1 MLCATAKVLIV
12 DDEPRARNR
21 LARLMRSFKGINL
34 CEPAGNGAEALEM
47 IEREHPDLVFL
58 DVQMPG
64 LDGFEVVNEL
74 RGESRPLIVFVT
86 AYDQYALRAFEVSAV
101 DYLLKPV
108 AEERLR
114 QALAKAE
121 KVLKSSSAAVEGTAK
136 QYQRMAAAFAAMRP
150 GYLQRV
156 VGRRAQRICILPV
169 SDIQAFLAEDE
180 LVFAVPAQGRVLLNR
195 TLKELESRLDPD
207 QFVRAHRQ
215 SIVSIAH
222 VSEIELLANGGALA
236 RLRSGL
242 GVSISR
248 RHAASLK
255 EKLGW

>member
-1 MLCATAKVLIV
+1 MKVLIV

-21 LARLMRSFKGINL
+21 LARLLRSIKGIDL
-34 CEPAGNGAEALEM
+34 CGLARDGAEALETL
-47 IEREHPDLVFL
+47 EREKPDLVLL

-74 RGESRPLIVFVT
+74 RGDSLPLIVFVT

-108 AEERLR
+108 SEERLR
-114 QALAKAE
+114 QAVAKAD
-121 KVLKSSSAAVEGTAK
+121 KILQSSSAALTGVAE
-136 QYQRMAAAFAAMRP
+136 QYAQIAAALAAVHP
-150 GYLQRV
+150 GHMQRV
-156 VGRRAQRICILPV
+156 VGRRAHRICILPV
-169 SDIQAFLAEDE
+169 SDIQAFLVEDE
-180 LVFAVPAQGRVLLNR
+180 LVFAILAQGRVLVSR
-195 TLKELESRLDPD
+195 TLKELESQLDPD

-215 SIVSIAH
+215 AIISLAYIT
-222 VSEIELLANGGALA
+222 EIEPLAGGGGVA
-236 RLRSGL
+236 RLRSGM

-255 EKLGW
+255 VKLGW

>member
-1 MLCATAKVLIV
+1 MKVLIV

-21 LARLMRSFKGINL
+21 LARLLRAFKGIDL
-34 CEPAGNGAEALEM
+34 CGPASNGTEALET
-47 IEREHPDLVFL
+47 IEREKPDLVLL

-74 RGESRPLIVFVT
+74 RGDSLPLIVFVT

-108 AEERLR
+108 SEERLR

-121 KVLKSSSAAVEGTAK
+121 KVLQSSSAAVEDTTE
-136 QYQRMAAAFAAMRP
+136 QYERIAAALAAMRP
-150 GYLQRV
+150 GHLQRV
-156 VGRRAQRICILPV
+156 VGHRAHRICILPV

-180 LVFAVPAQGRVLLNR
+180 LVFAVLAQGRVLLSR

-215 SIVSIAH
+215 AIVSIAH
-222 VSEIELLANGGALA
+222 VSEIELLASGGALA
-236 RLRSGL
+236 RLRSGM

-255 EKLGW
+255 TKLGW

>member
-1 MLCATAKVLIV
+1 MKVLIV

-21 LARLMRSFKGINL
+21 LARLLRSVKGIDL
-34 CEPAGNGAEALEM
+34 CGLASDGEEALET
-47 IEREHPDLVFL
+47 IEREKPDLVLL

-74 RGESRPLIVFVT
+74 RGNSLPLIVFVT
-86 AYDQYALRAFEVSAV
+86 AYDQYALKAFEVSAV

-108 AEERLR
+108 SEERLR
-114 QALAKAE
+114 QAVTKAE
-121 KVLKSSSAAVEGTAK
+121 KILQSSSAALTGFAE
-136 QYQRMAAAFAAMRP
+136 QYARIAEALGAVHP

-156 VGRRAQRICILPV
+156 VGRRAHRICVLPV
-169 SDIQAFLAEDE
+169 SDIQAFLAEDD
-180 LVFAVPAQGRVLLNR
+180 LVFAILAQGRVLVNR
-195 TLKELESRLDPD
+195 TLKELECQLDPD

-215 SIVSIAH
+215 AIVSIAH
-222 VSEIELLANGGALA
+222 VAEIELLAGGGAMA

-255 EKLGW
+255 VKLGW

>member
-1 MLCATAKVLIV
+1 MKVLIAYY
-12 DDEPRARNR
+12 EPRARNR
-21 LARLMRSFKGINL
+21 LARLMRSFKGIDL
-34 CEPAGNGAEALEM
+34 CGPASNGAEALEI
-47 IEREHPDLVFL
+47 IERDKPDLVLL

-64 LDGFEVVNEL
+64 LDGFEVVDEL
-74 RGESRPLIVFVT
+74 RGDSLPLIVFVT

-108 AEERLR
+108 SEERLR

-121 KVLKSSSAAVEGTAK
+121 KILQSSAAAVEGTAE
-136 QYQRMAAAFAAMRP
+136 QYERIAAALAAMRP

-156 VGRRAQRICILPV
+156 VGRRAHRICVLPV
-169 SDIQAFLAEDE
+169 ADVQAFLAEDE
-180 LVFAVPAQGRVLLNR
+180 LVFAVLAQGRVLLNR

-215 SIVSIAH
+215 AIVGIAH
-222 VSEIELLANGGALA
+222 IAEIELLASGGAMA

-242 GVSISR
+242 NVSISR

-255 EKLGW
+255 AKLGW

>member
-1 MLCATAKVLIV
+1 MKVLIV

-21 LARLMRSFKGINL
+21 LARLLRSVKGIDL
-34 CEPAGNGAEALEM
+34 CGLASDGAEALET
-47 IEREHPDLVFL
+47 IEREKPDLVLL

-74 RGESRPLIVFVT
+74 RGDSLPLIVFVT
-86 AYDQYALRAFEVSAV
+86 AYDKYALKAFEVSAV

-108 AEERLR
+108 SEERLR
-114 QALAKAE
+114 QALTKVE
-121 KVLKSSSAAVEGTAK
+121 KILQSSSTALTGVAEQYARIAEALAAVQTGH
-136 QYQRMAAAFAAMRP
+136 
-150 GYLQRV
+150 LQRV
-156 VGRRAQRICILPV
+156 VGRRAHRICILPV

-180 LVFAVPAQGRVLLNR
+180 LIFAVLAQGRVLVNR
-195 TLKELESRLDPD
+195 TLKELESQLDPD

-215 SIVSIAH
+215 AIVSIAH
-222 VSEIELLANGGALA
+222 VAEIELLASGGAMA

-255 EKLGW
+255 VKLGW

>member
-1 MLCATAKVLIV
+1 MKVLIV

-21 LARLMRSFKGINL
+21 LARMLRSCKGIDL
-34 CEPAGNGAEALEM
+34 CGPASDGTMALET
-47 IEREHPDLVFL
+47 IDRDKPDLVLL

-74 RGESRPLIVFVT
+74 RRDNLPLIVFVT

-108 AEERLR
+108 SEERLR
-114 QALAKAE
+114 QALARVE
-121 KVLKSSSAAVEGTAK
+121 KVLQSSSAVLAGAAE
-136 QYQRMAAAFAAMRP
+136 QYRHIAAALAVVRP

-156 VGRRAQRICILPV
+156 VGRRANRICVLPV
-169 SDIQAFLAEDE
+169 SDIQAFVAEDE
-180 LVFAVPAQGRVLLNR
+180 LVFAVLAQGRVLLNR
-195 TLKELESRLDPD
+195 TLKELESQLDPD

-215 SIVSIAH
+215 AIVSIAH
-222 VSEIELLANGGALA
+222 VSEIELMAKGGALA
-236 RLRSGL
+236 RIRSGL

-255 EKLGW
+255 VKLGW

>member
-1 MLCATAKVLIV
+1 MKVLIV

-21 LARLMRSFKGINL
+21 MARLLHSMKGIEI
-34 CEPAGNGAEALEM
+34 CGISSDGAEALET
-47 IEREHPDLVFL
+47 IERAKPDVVLL

-64 LDGFEVVNEL
+64 LDGFEVVTEL
-74 RGESRPLIVFVT
+74 RGSSLPLVVFVT
-86 AYDQYALRAFEVSAV
+86 AYDQYALKAFEVSAV

-108 AEERLR
+108 SEERLR

-121 KVLKSSSAAVEGTAK
+121 KVLQSSSAALSFAAE
-136 QYQRMAAAFAAMRP
+136 QYGRMAAALAAARP

-156 VGRRAQRICILPV
+156 VGRRAHRICILPV

-180 LVFAVPAQGRVLLNR
+180 LVFAILEQGRVLINR
-195 TLKELESRLDPD
+195 TLKELESQLNPD
-207 QFVRAHRQ
+207 QFARVHRQ
-215 SIVSIAH
+215 AIVGLSHIT
-222 VSEIELLANGGALA
+222 EIEPMANGGAMA

-242 GVSISR
+242 SISISR

-255 EKLGW
+255 VQLGW

>member
-1 MLCATAKVLIV
+1 MKVLIV

-21 LARLMRSFKGINL
+21 LARLLRPIKGIDL
-34 CEPAGNGAEALEM
+34 CGLASDGAEALET
-47 IEREHPDLVFL
+47 IEREKPDLVLL

-74 RGESRPLIVFVT
+74 RGNSVPLIVFVT

-108 AEERLR
+108 SEERLR
-114 QALAKAE
+114 QAVAKAE
-121 KVLKSSSAAVEGTAK
+121 KILQSSSAALTGVAE
-136 QYQRMAAAFAAMRP
+136 QYARIAEALAAVQT
-150 GYLQRV
+150 GHLQRV
-156 VGRRAQRICILPV
+156 VGRRAHRICILPV
-169 SDIQAFLAEDE
+169 SDIQAFLAEDD
-180 LVFAVPAQGRVLLNR
+180 LVFAILEQGRVLVSR
-195 TLKELESRLDPD
+195 TLKELESQLDPD

-215 SIVSIAH
+215 AIISLAH
-222 VSEIELLANGGALA
+222 ITEIEPLAGGGAMA
-236 RLRSGL
+236 RLRSGM

-255 EKLGW
+255 VKLGW